1 MGCGTALHAAVLGR
15 ERVRALV
22 LALPPTGWEA
32 RAAQAATWELI
43 AKMIEDQGVEAL
55 VTSRAELEPPDPYKG
70 DTQRRDQQASAV
82 RAWDPGRLALVMRG
96 ATEANLPERAALA
109 QIGVPALIL
118 AWTGDPIHPV
128 STAEE
133 LAALIPDAE
142 LHVASTASDMDDWT
156 AHTNTFLR
164 RVL

>member
-1 MGCGTALHAAVLGR
+1 
-15 ERVRALV
+15 
-22 LALPPTGWEA
+22 
-32 RAAQAATWELI
+32 
-43 AKMIEDQGVEAL
+43 
-55 VTSRAELEPPDPYKG
+55 
-70 DTQRRDQQASAV
+70 
-82 RAWDPGRLALVMRG
+82 MRG